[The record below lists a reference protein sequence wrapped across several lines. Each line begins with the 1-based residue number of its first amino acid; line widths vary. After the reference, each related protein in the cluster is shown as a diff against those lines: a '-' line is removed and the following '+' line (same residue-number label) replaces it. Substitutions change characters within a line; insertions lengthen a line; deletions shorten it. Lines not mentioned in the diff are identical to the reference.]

1 MSKILVLG
9 SCGQIGTELVL
20 ALRAKF
26 GNTAVIAADL
36 RDECPVI
43 LNNGPYVKLDAL
55 DKASVRAF
63 IVEQDIKEV
72 YLLAA
77 LLSATAEKNPDFAW
91 KLNMEGLFTILDLA
105 KEGQLQKI
113 FWPSSIAVFGPTT
126 PADHT
131 PQHTVMEPTTVYG
144 ISKQAGERWCEYY
157 HNKFGVDV
165 RSIRYPG
172 LISYK
177 SLPGGGT
184 TDYAVDIFYKAK
196 AEGRFTCFLSED
208 TMLPMMFMDDAIRA
222 TIELM
227 EAPAEQIKI
236 RSAYNLAGCSFTP
249 AELAQEI
256 QALQPSFTINYAP
269 DFRQAI
275 ADSWPNSI
283 DDSAATKDWGWK
295 AQFDTKA
302 MVKVMLENV
311 NKILLGINYQK
322 YSSYEKHIIGGHS
335 GTTETTNFNKSVL
348 KFDIQP
354 IGFHFEQHT
363 IFEFGFRNRI
373 FTFRGVFN
381 LHALLVH
388 EHRNIRH
395 IKSIYRS

>member
-1 MSKILVLG
+1 MSKIIVIG

-20 ALRAKF
+20 ALRSIN
-26 GNTAVIAADL
+26 GNDAVIAADL
-36 RDECPVI
+36 KDECPAI
-43 LNNGPYVKLDAL
+43 LANGPYLKMDILDRA
-55 DKASVRAF
+55 AVRSF
-63 IVEQDIKEV
+63 IIEEKIDEV

-105 KEGQLQKI
+105 KEGHVKKI

-126 PADHT
+126 PADQT
-131 PQHTVMEPTTVYG
+131 PQHTVMEPSTVYG

-157 HNKFGVDV
+157 FNKYGVDV

-196 AEGRFTCFLSED
+196 SQGNFNCFLKED
-208 TMLPMMFMDDAIRA
+208 TALPMMFMDDAIRA

-227 EAPAEQIKI
+227 QAPAEKINI
-236 RSAYNLAGCSFTP
+236 RSAYNIAGSSFTP
-249 AELAQEI
+249 AELATSI
-256 QALQPSFTINYAP
+256 QKHLPQFTISYEP

-283 DDSAATKDWGWK
+283 NDSYAQKEWGWK
-295 AQFDTKA
+295 AKFDTDT
-302 MVKVMLENV
+302 MVKEMLDNV
-311 NKILLGINYQK
+311 
-322 YSSYEKHIIGGHS
+322 
-335 GTTETTNFNKSVL
+335 
-348 KFDIQP
+348 
-354 IGFHFEQHT
+354 
-363 IFEFGFRNRI
+363 
-373 FTFRGVFN
+373 GV
-381 LHALLVH
+381 
-388 EHRNIRH
+388 
-395 IKSIYRS
+395 